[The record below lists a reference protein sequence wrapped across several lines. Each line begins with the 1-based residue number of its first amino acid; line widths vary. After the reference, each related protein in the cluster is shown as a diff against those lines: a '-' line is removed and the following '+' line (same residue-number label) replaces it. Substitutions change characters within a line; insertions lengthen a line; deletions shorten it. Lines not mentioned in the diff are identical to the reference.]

1 MKLNPLALPFIF
13 DVPAY
18 RIRKRLAI
26 LINQPWAELTEE
38 ARTTLHK
45 LIQAVNLPVHHVAV
59 IERTHLQEEEVKYLN
74 ADFIIAFGV
83 TVDNRMEPYRL
94 FQFHYSRV
102 VLADNLQVFSIDKNL
117 KQKLWDILRSNFRPA

>member
-59 IERTHLQEEEVKYLN
+59 IERTHLKEEEVKYLN
-74 ADFIIAFGV
+74 ADFIIAFGLSA
-83 TVDNRMEPYRL
+83 NNGMEPYRL
-94 FQFHYSRV
+94 LQVQHSRV
-102 VLADNLQVFSIDKNL
+102 VLADNLLTFSSDKSL
-117 KQKLWDILRSNFRPA
+117 KQKLWDVLKPNFRTV